1 MTRRITSVPPQVP
14 KNQKLLAVPLFEVYD
29 HVVRY
34 GPVISAIPQVLSRY
48 AFRLVGP
55 VQSGAPTSTQEQ
67 TQAEIAEEQLEIV
80 PIPHHHGGPPPGA
93 PAEQPGESFAFDF
106 EDD

>member
-1 MTRRITSVPPQVP
+1 MTRRNIFVLPQVP

-55 VQSGAPTSTQEQ
+55 VQSGAPSSTQEQ

-80 PIPHHHGGPPPGA
+80 PIPQHHGGPPPGA

>member
-1 MTRRITSVPPQVP
+1 MTLLQVP

-48 AFRLVGP
+48 AFRLIQPALNGI
-55 VQSGAPTSTQEQ
+55 QGADGTQDQQAPAEQ
-67 TQAEIAEEQLEIV
+67 ELEIV
-80 PIPHHHGGPPPGA
+80 PIPHHHHAPPPGA
-93 PAEQPGESFAFDF
+93 PVDQPGESFAFDF
-106 EDD
+106 EDE